1 MILVSQPDDPAVF
14 APPRGVPK
22 VRNAEPTFSL
32 AHLTLIGCS
41 APELVYIAARCG
53 YDAVSPRFIP
63 MHVAGEFACEAEDME
78 MVQATKAAL
87 HNTGIR
93 VGELEL
99 VRILDDMEPQYCEPA
114 MALAAEMGA
123 QRMITSVWLS
133 EPADRNYIVDRY
145 IDLCELAA
153 QYGLTVDLEFP
164 TFSTLRTLRAAAD
177 IVRAAEQPNGGIL
190 IDMIYSE
197 FSQLNPKEL
206 DVLPPE
212 WFHFLHVA
220 DVPQEPPKTKKEQI
234 QIARGARL
242 YPGEG
247 RIDFSAI
254 IDRLPPLTYS
264 IELPNLERVEQYGY
278 EGHARRCLE
287 AAKRTLLNKTESR
300 IPNPPSEDRAQPHT
314 P

>member
-1 MILVSQPDDPAVF
+1 VILNPKADNDALSSPTPSAPD
-14 APPRGVPK
+14 G
-22 VRNAEPTFSL
+22 RNSVPTFSL

-41 APELVYIAARCG
+41 APELIYIAARCG

-63 MHVAGEFACEAEDME
+63 MHVTDKFACEAEDMK

-87 HNTGIR
+87 DNTGMK

-99 VRILDDMEPQYCEPA
+99 IRILDNMKPRFCEPA

-133 EPADRNYIVDRY
+133 EPVDRNYIVDCY
-145 IDLCELAA
+145 VELCDIAA

-177 IVRAAEQPNGGIL
+177 IVRAAERPNGGIL

-197 FSQLNPKEL
+197 FSQLDPAEL
-206 DVLPPE
+206 DSLPPE
-212 WFHFLHVA
+212 WFHFLHIA
-220 DVPQEPPKTKKEQI
+220 DVPNELPTSRKGEI
-234 QIARGARL
+234 EIARGARL

-254 IDRLPPLTYS
+254 IERLPPLTYS
-264 IELPNLERVEQYGY
+264 IELPNLKRVEQYGY

-287 AAKRTLLNKTESR
+287 AAKQTLLETRNTE
-300 IPNPPSEDRAQPHT
+300 NGA
-314 P
+314 

>member
-1 MILVSQPDDPAVF
+1 MKLSTKSDNDARSSNVTFSQNDLNV
-14 APPRGVPK
+14 G
-22 VRNAEPTFSL
+22 PTFSL

-63 MHVAGEFACEAEDME
+63 MNVPGEFACEAKDMK

-87 HNTGIR
+87 DNTGIK

-99 VRILDDMEPQYCEPA
+99 VRILENMQTSLYEPA

-123 QRMITSVWLS
+123 QRVITSAWVS
-133 EPADRNYIVDRY
+133 EPVDRNYIVDCY
-145 IDLCELAA
+145 GELCDLAD

-177 IVRAAEQPNGGIL
+177 IVRAAERPNSGIL
-190 IDMIYSE
+190 IDLIYSE
-197 FSQLNPKEL
+197 FSGLDPSEL
-206 DVLPPE
+206 DALPPE
-212 WFHFLHVA
+212 WFHFLHIA
-220 DVPQEPPKTKKEQI
+220 DVPQELPTTRKGEI
-234 QIARGARL
+234 EIARAARL

-254 IDRLPPLTYS
+254 IDRLPPMTYS
-264 IELPNLERVEQYGY
+264 IELPNLKRVEELGY

-287 AAKRTLLNKTESR
+287 TAKQTLLRQTDQ
-300 IPNPPSEDRAQPHT
+300 PSSKS
-314 P
+314 